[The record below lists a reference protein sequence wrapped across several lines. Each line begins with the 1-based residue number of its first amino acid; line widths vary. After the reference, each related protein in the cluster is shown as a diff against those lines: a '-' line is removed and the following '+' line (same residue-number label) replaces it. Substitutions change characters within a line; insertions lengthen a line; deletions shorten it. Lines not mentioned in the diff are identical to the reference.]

1 MPIVRNKKE
10 LQDYLNNKLIKA
22 MDKVGDTAL
31 KHMKYFVDQQMQER
45 VSNQSGLYDR
55 TYEYLLSI
63 EKIKAYLDSD
73 GSVKVI
79 IHYNTDNIQSYII
92 LPTTGLWNKHA
103 DFEGNSVAN
112 LIPLFL
118 EMGTDNPY
126 YSHEPV
132 GGIINLKEWVEDNFR
147 YELKKELNKLGI
159 KTK

>member
-112 LIPLFL
+112 LIPLF
-118 EMGTDNPY
+118 
-126 YSHEPV
+126 
-132 GGIINLKEWVEDNFR
+132 FR
-147 YELKKELNKLGI
+147 NGYG
-159 KTK
+159 